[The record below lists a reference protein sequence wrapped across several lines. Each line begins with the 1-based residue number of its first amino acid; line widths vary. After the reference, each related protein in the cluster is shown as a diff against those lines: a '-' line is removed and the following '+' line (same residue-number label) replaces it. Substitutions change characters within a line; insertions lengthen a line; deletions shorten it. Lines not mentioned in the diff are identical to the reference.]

1 VSCSEPNCK
10 SRKWNVLGELRIG
23 IFAVKDI
30 KSGEELTYDY
40 RIQLH
45 EGTKIKCLCG
55 SPSCV
60 GFLGI
65 KSQASQVL
73 IPNLC
78 VFLACCLASRL
89 APVELNTKQRCYGC

>member
-1 VSCSEPNCK
+1 M
-10 SRKWNVLGELRIG
+10 KWHVLGELRIG

-40 RIQLH
+40 RFQLH
-45 EGTKIKCLCG
+45 ESIKIKCLCG

-60 GFLGI
+60 GLLGI
-65 KSQASQVL
+65 KSQASQVF
-73 IPNLC
+73 ISKPFC

-89 APVELNTKQRCYGC
+89 ALVELNSK